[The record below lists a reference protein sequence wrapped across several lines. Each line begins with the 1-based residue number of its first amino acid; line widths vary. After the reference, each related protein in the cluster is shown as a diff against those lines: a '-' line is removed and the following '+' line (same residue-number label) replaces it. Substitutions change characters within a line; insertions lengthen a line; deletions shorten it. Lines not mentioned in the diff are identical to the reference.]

1 MIPPGGSGRSGGAVL
16 AGPGADAAG
25 DGGSAPR
32 WGTGAGSAR
41 GSHVL
46 CLVYIVFF
54 LQGVGMLFPWNVFIT
69 AAQYFHVRLK
79 GTAFQDNFENVFSFS
94 YSFSNLIFMTVAVRW
109 AHLPL
114 FNMRSTVVVP
124 QIVTAVIFAATTALV
139 LDDAIPG
146 SMLFVVTAC
155 FVLVTGVTAALIQA
169 GIFGLAGRFPSVYT
183 QAVMSGQGVAGM
195 TVSIISL
202 ITALSTPCS
211 GSSAAPSWHQIQPAS
226 FNYFLSSTIV
236 ILLTLIAFV
245 LLTRSDFAQFYA
257 FASPETIDAVSSADS
272 PSGSYRAYDDDYCD
286 PTDGKS
292 LGEIAE
298 ALDQAMLTPR
308 TRRRIIEKRRSIMA
322 APVFQAK
329 SPPSSTHSSRRSTP
343 GTQTPRSR
351 SLPKGLT
358 STASVMSQGS
368 RLIQGHRR
376 SRTGA
381 SQRSTGSSGG
391 SSSYSSGMN
400 SPSGTVSPG
409 GDGQPLVVQ
418 QQPVV
423 LGSAA
428 VAVRSGVSG
437 VGTALM
443 RDGAGG
449 AAKLDTSLLA
459 SRQSNSS
466 GDGIILLALTFE
478 KGGGGHEYSLMQVLM
493 KLRRP
498 EFDFEEDS
506 IRAILCR

>member
-1 MIPPGGSGRSGGAVL
+1 
-16 AGPGADAAG
+16 
-25 DGGSAPR
+25 
-32 WGTGAGSAR
+32 
-41 GSHVL
+41 
-46 CLVYIVFF
+46 
-54 LQGVGMLFPWNVFIT
+54 
-69 AAQYFHVRLK
+69 
-79 GTAFQDNFENVFSFS
+79 
-94 YSFSNLIFMTVAVRW
+94 
-109 AHLPL
+109 
-114 FNMRSTVVVP
+114 
-124 QIVTAVIFAATTALV
+124 
-139 LDDAIPG
+139 
-146 SMLFVVTAC
+146 MLFVVTAC
-155 FVLVTGVTAALIQA
+155 FVLVTGVTAAPSG
-169 GIFGLAGRFPSVYT
+169 GILASRAFQVAP

-211 GSSAAPSWHQIQPAS
+211 GSVGAILAPNPACE
-226 FNYFLSSTIV
+226 FFLSSTIV

-257 FASPETIDAVSSADS
+257 FASPETIDAVSSVDS

-391 SSSYSSGMN
+391 SSSYSSG
-400 SPSGTVSPG
+400 
-409 GDGQPLVVQ
+409 
-418 QQPVV
+418 
-423 LGSAA
+423 
-428 VAVRSGVSG
+428 
-437 VGTALM
+437 
-443 RDGAGG
+443 
-449 AAKLDTSLLA
+449 
-459 SRQSNSS
+459 
-466 GDGIILLALTFE
+466 
-478 KGGGGHEYSLMQVLM
+478 
-493 KLRRP
+493 
-498 EFDFEEDS
+498 
-506 IRAILCR
+506 